1 MKARLYFAAV
11 LFFMHSR
18 VCGFRPHTD
27 LTDPTELHA

>member
-11 LFFMHSR
+11 LFFMRSR

-27 LTDPTELHA
+27 LTVF